1 MLGETCDP
9 PDSENCYSNST
20 IGTVKQF
27 FGVIDEA
34 GFERFEYRELEGKL
48 ERDGAEEEQRP
59 ANCPIFGAKRMAD
72 SSAFLVSGVLP
83 HKSIRQWV
91 FWVCAD

>member
-1 MLGETCDP
+1 MPSWDCSWATTPPNSVGFGETCDP

-20 IGTVKQF
+20 IGTAKQF

-48 ERDGAEEEQRP
+48 EIDGGDIKYIFADDFSFATGP
-59 ANCPIFGAKRMAD
+59 SKKIFGD
-72 SSAFLVSGVLP
+72 GFEN
-83 HKSIRQWV
+83 
-91 FWVCAD
+91 